1 MIKRCKGFTMIELI
15 LLIVILGILSAT
27 VSSRLNFAGHN
38 ASGYAEIIKS
48 SIRLAQKLAIAKR
61 ATSVSV
67 TFSVNPFG
75 GCTVNGVQVTGE
87 QCDPLP
93 NGVAVNGLGTVTF
106 DGLGRPTNVAATTTI
121 TVSGGDVS
129 RVICLEPET
138 GYVHEE
144 TAC

>member
-1 MIKRCKGFTMIELI
+1 MSRRCNGFSLIELI
-15 LLIVILGILSAT
+15 VIIVIMGILTAYAAP
-27 VSSRLNFAGHN
+27 RLNFAGHA

-67 TFSVNPFG
+67 TFSLAPFG
-75 GCTVNGVQVTGE
+75 GCTVNGVQVTNE

-93 NGVAVNGLGTVTF
+93 NGVSVSGLGTVTF
-106 DGLGRPTNVAATTTI
+106 NGLGRPNVNTVTTI

>member
-1 MIKRCKGFTMIELI
+1 MIKHCEGFTLIELI
-15 LLIVILGILSAT
+15 LVMVIVGILSASI
-27 VSSRLNFAGHN
+27 SSRLNFASHN
-38 ASGYAEIIKS
+38 ASGYTETIKS

-61 ATSVSV
+61 ATSVSI

-75 GCTVNGVQVTGE
+75 GCPVNGVQVDGE

-93 NGVAVNGLGTVTF
+93 IGVAVNGLGTVTF
-106 DGLGRPTNVAATTTI
+106 DGLGRPNVAATTTI

>member
-1 MIKRCKGFTMIELI
+1 MSRRCNGFSLIELI
-15 LLIVILGILSAT
+15 VIIVIMSILTAYAAP
-27 VSSRLNFAGHN
+27 RLNFASHA
-38 ASGYAEIIKS
+38 ASDYAEIVKS
-48 SIRLAQKLAIAKR
+48 SIRLAQKLAIAHR
-61 ATSVSV
+61 TTHTI
-67 TFSVNPFG
+67 TFPVNPCNGSSVNG
-75 GCTVNGVQVTGE
+75 LRVTGE

-93 NGVAVNGLGTVTF
+93 NGVAVNGLASVTF
-106 DGLGRPTNVAATTTI
+106 DGLGRPNVNTVTTI